1 MNTTIQLRVQQ
12 QDEFDKMISRLKLLN
27 QHLEAG
33 KH

>member
-1 MNTTIQLRVQQ
+1 MNTTIQLRVQR
-12 QDEFDKMISRLKLLN
+12 QDEFDKMISRLELLN